1 MKVTCLKCD
10 TCAQKLYVTVDADG
24 GGDGGDSGDG
34 GGDGDGGDGIKGLR
48 A

>member
-24 GGDGGDSGDG
+24 DGGDDD
-34 GGDGDGGDGIKGLR
+34 DGDDDDGDDGDDGIKGLR

>member
-1 MKVTCLKCD
+1 MTCLKCD

-24 GGDGGDSGDG
+24 DD
-34 GGDGDGGDGIKGLR
+34 GDGDGDGDDDGDGIKGLR

>member
-1 MKVTCLKCD
+1 MTCLKCD

-24 GGDGGDSGDG
+24 DD
-34 GGDGDGGDGIKGLR
+34 GDGDGDDDDGDGIKGLR

>member
-1 MKVTCLKCD
+1 MTCLKCD

-24 GGDGGDSGDG
+24 GD
-34 GGDGDGGDGIKGLR
+34 DGDDRDGDDGDDGDGIKWLR

>member
-1 MKVTCLKCD
+1 MTCLKCD

-24 GGDGGDSGDG
+24 GGDGGDGG
-34 GGDGDGGDGIKGLR
+34 GGDGGDGSNGIKGLR